1 MEGITKNPGTATEL
15 RKFAWVMAAA
25 FSLFGAIGLFRGGHS
40 FPIVLLSIASLF
52 VFFGL
57 VYPAALAPVFKVWMK
72 FAHIL
77 GWINTRL
84 ILGAFFY
91 LILTPLSTVMKIA
104 RRDLLRRR
112 FDRSGSS
119 YWQTRKPLKAA
130 KDNYEHLY

>member
-1 MEGITKNPGTATEL
+1 MESRTKNPGTTTEL

-25 FSLFGAIGLFRGGHS
+25 FSLFGAISIFRGS
-40 FPIVLLSIASLF
+40 QYFPTVLLSIAALF
-52 VFFGL
+52 MFLGL
-57 VYPAALAPVFKVWMK
+57 TFPAALAPVLKVWMK

-91 LILTPLSTVMKIA
+91 LVLTPVSTVMKIA

-112 FDRSGSS
+112 FDRSDAS
-119 YWQTRKPLKAA
+119 YWQTRKPMKAA
-130 KDNYEHLY
+130 KDSYEHLY

>member
-1 MEGITKNPGTATEL
+1 MESITQNPGTATEL

-25 FSLFGAIGLFRGGHS
+25 FSLFGAIGLFRGSQHT
-40 FPIVLLSIASLF
+40 PTVLLSVAALF

-57 VYPAALAPVFKVWMK
+57 VFPTALAPVFKIWMK

-84 ILGAFFY
+84 ILGVFFY
-91 LILTPLSTVMKIA
+91 LILTPVSTVMKIA

-112 FDRSGSS
+112 FDRSGAS
-119 YWQTRKPLKAA
+119 YWQTRKPTKAA
-130 KDNYEHLY
+130 KDSYEHLY